1 MFLIL
6 QVTSANAVN
15 LGAAARMVF
24 SQQGGTIGRR
34 AGNDWVLADPHVSGR
49 HARIRAMGGT
59 FFLEDNDSGNGVL
72 VNGNRVHPGEP
83 FPLKEGDVLFIDP
96 FDISVRLSPVMP
108 GPQTEAVPAGGWP
121 GMGTPAAQI
130 PTPIPAGPVAPIGSL
145 DDLIGAG
152 SMASPDEYNA
162 LLDTPP
168 VSKSGVIPTGVDLL
182 AKPVLHDA
190 MTIAT
195 PPQVAMPRIPTP
207 PPTSGGSGIPTNWD
221 LSDLDLS
228 PPPVPQAPLPPVTVT
243 PPPVIPISV
252 TVVTPPPSMG
262 SASPSVAQPV
272 MQPPPVMQQPVMQP
286 PPVAPSV
293 PAATRVPASQPLAP
307 AATGSGGADFRAMLR
322 GAGLD
327 VETVDPQIVAQLG
340 QVLRIVVDG
349 LMEVLRARGE
359 IKGEFRLQQTT
370 FKPRENNPLKFSAN
384 VEDALHNLLVKRNA
398 AYLDTPAAFEDAF
411 VDVRHH
417 QVAMLAGM
425 RAAFDFMLTRF
436 DPEALA
442 RQFDARPGRK
452 LSIGLGAGG
461 RHWDSFGEYYKEMTR
476 DADDCFRRLFGDQFA
491 RAYEEQLQRLRAES
505 RRLK

>member
-34 AGNDWVLADPHVSGR
+34 AGNDWVLNDPHVSGR

-108 GPQTEAVPAGGWP
+108 GAQTEAVPASGWP
-121 GMGTPAAQI
+121 GIAAPAAQI
-130 PTPIPAGPVAPIGSL
+130 PTPIPARPVAPIGSL
-145 DDLIGAG
+145 DDLIGAD
-152 SMASPDEYNA
+152 SMVSPDEYNA

-168 VSKSGVIPTGVDLL
+168 VSKAGVIPTGVDLL
-182 AKPVLHDA
+182 AKGVLHDA
-190 MTIAT
+190 MTIST
-195 PPQVAMPRIPTP
+195 SPQVATPRIPIAP
-207 PPTSGGSGIPTNWD
+207 PASVGSGIPTNWD

-228 PPPVPQAPLPPVTVT
+228 PPPLVQPP
-243 PPPVIPISV
+243 
-252 TVVTPPPSMG
+252 
-262 SASPSVAQPV
+262 PV
-272 MQPPPVMQQPVMQP
+272 MQPPPIVQQPTMQP
-286 PPVAPSV
+286 PPRTQSPNMQPSPVAPGV
-293 PAATRVPASQPLAP
+293 TAATSAPASQTLAP
-307 AATGSGGADFRAMLR
+307 AATTSDGSDFRAMLR

-327 VETVDPQIVAQLG
+327 VESVDPQIVAQLG

-452 LSIGLGAGG
+452 LSIGLGAGS

>member
-1 MFLIL
+1 
-6 QVTSANAVN
+6 
-15 LGAAARMVF
+15 
-24 SQQGGTIGRR
+24 
-34 AGNDWVLADPHVSGR
+34 
-49 HARIRAMGGT
+49 
-59 FFLEDNDSGNGVL
+59 
-72 VNGNRVHPGEP
+72 
-83 FPLKEGDVLFIDP
+83 
-96 FDISVRLSPVMP
+96 
-108 GPQTEAVPAGGWP
+108 
-121 GMGTPAAQI
+121 
-130 PTPIPAGPVAPIGSL
+130 
-145 DDLIGAG
+145 
-152 SMASPDEYNA
+152 
-162 LLDTPP
+162 
-168 VSKSGVIPTGVDLL
+168 
-182 AKPVLHDA
+182 
-190 MTIAT
+190 
-195 PPQVAMPRIPTP
+195 
-207 PPTSGGSGIPTNWD
+207 
-221 LSDLDLS
+221 
-228 PPPVPQAPLPPVTVT
+228 
-243 PPPVIPISV
+243 
-252 TVVTPPPSMG
+252 
-262 SASPSVAQPV
+262 
-272 MQPPPVMQQPVMQP
+272 
-286 PPVAPSV
+286 
-293 PAATRVPASQPLAP
+293 
-307 AATGSGGADFRAMLR
+307 MLR

>member
-6 QVTSANAVN
+6 QVTGANAAN

-34 AGNDWVLADPHVSGR
+34 PGNDWVLADPHVSGR

-96 FDISVRLSPVMP
+96 FDIAVKLSPVMP
-108 GPQTEAVPAGGWP
+108 GAQTEAIPAGGWS
-121 GMGTPAAQI
+121 GQAAPSPQI
-130 PTPIPAGPVAPIGSL
+130 PPVQARPATPIGSL
-145 DDLIGAG
+145 DDLIGPGGA
-152 SMASPDEYNA
+152 ATPDEYNA
-162 LLDTPP
+162 LLDSP
-168 VSKSGVIPTGVDLL
+168 VKSTAAAIPTGVDLL

-190 MTIAT
+190 MTLAT
-195 PPQVAMPRIPTP
+195 PPQQYATPRIPP
-207 PPTSGGSGIPTNWD
+207 PPPAAGGSGIPTNWD
-221 LSDLDLS
+221 LSDLEPATVS
-228 PPPVPQAPLPPVTVT
+228 PPGYGAPVSPGHAAPIPP
-243 PPPVIPISV
+243 
-252 TVVTPPPSMG
+252 
-262 SASPSVAQPV
+262 AYVA
-272 MQPPPVMQQPVMQP
+272 
-286 PPVAPSV
+286 PPVAVTVAPPSPIPPAGASSSQPAR
-293 PAATRVPASQPLAP
+293 PAAVSAD
-307 AATGSGGADFRAMLR
+307 GGDFRAMLR

-327 VETVDPQIVAQLG
+327 VDTVDPQIVAQMG

-349 LMEVLRARGE
+349 VMEVLRARGE

-425 RAAFDFMLTRF
+425 RAAFDYMLTRF

-442 RQFDARPGRK
+442 RQFEARPGRK
-452 LSIGLGAGG
+452 ISIGLGAGG

-505 RRLK
+505 RRVK